1 MRFSPGSVVAGRL
14 LVGGGS
20 VLQELVNLHN
30 RSLPTQTFDW
40 QEGKV
45 MNDKMAHTSDKDLEN
60 YILNFVKRINY
71 YDNLYDDWLLRWYLC
86 EMLSHPSLQCRAVS
100 ADRSWALCFVKL
112 WLRLS
117 QFSAD
122 LSQMPARSDPSQSS
136 VTGSQPASQVGFKWT
151 NQPAGWG
158 CYDDKYPAQADQTF
172 NIPKCPGEGESLS
185 LIVGIDF
192 RLNVEIFMF

>member
-1 MRFSPGSVVAGRL
+1 M
-14 LVGGGS
+14 GGGWLGG

-71 YDNLYDDWLLRWYLC
+71 YDKPYDDWLLRWYLC

-100 ADRSWALCFVKL
+100 ADCSGALCFVKL

-136 VTGSQPASQVGFKWT
+136 VTASQPASQ
-151 NQPAGWG
+151 
-158 CYDDKYPAQADQTF
+158 QAEDVMMT
-172 NIPKCPGEGESLS
+172 NIPPRLIKLSTLQNVPRRASRYLLS
-185 LIVGIDF
+185 L
-192 RLNVEIFMF
+192 E